1 MSILSTIEH
10 STQRKYTLI
19 HGTCK
24 DHAGSVQITPIKD
37 FDLDATIFKTLSG
50 KIPRLF
56 IKAKVAK
63 KVQWEKEPDEKIRQ
77 EYQEMK
83 QNFDAPRVDENLLQF
98 MTEECDFSIEHAD
111 GSFLEHLVYGYE
123 YALRFY
129 PQHSAL
135 VMLLHSILGTG
146 SNTFAMEN
154 SKIPSL
160 RKLLTEF
167 EFTHIAAFPSF
178 LRLMYEPTFFTTILN
193 NKDSIDTYQGI
204 RFHRVIDNL
213 VMELSIEDL
222 WIQLNYHLI
231 HMIDFLPVANW
242 QTHQSDPLIQICIQ
256 LIEFL
261 DQMGQRQVQIEFPIP
276 TTQFARPVQETLSMG
291 SRLSNWIPA
300 SIKMKLATKSIRKFS
315 EQIGHSLHFELIR

>member
-1 MSILSTIEH
+1 MSTLSTIEH

-19 HGTCK
+19 HGSCK
-24 DHAGSVQITPIKD
+24 DHAGSVLVTPIKD

-50 KIPRLF
+50 KLPRLF

-63 KVQWEKEPDEKIRQ
+63 KVEWHREAAEKIGQ
-77 EYQEMK
+77 EYQDMK
-83 QNFDAPRVDENLLQF
+83 QDLEDPPIDEKLLQF

-129 PQHSAL
+129 PQHSAR

-146 SNTFAMEN
+146 SNTFAMEA
-154 SKIPSL
+154 SKISGL
-160 RKLLTEF
+160 QKLLTKF
-167 EFTHIAAFPSF
+167 EFLHIAAFPSF
-178 LRLMYEPTFFTTILN
+178 LRLMYEPTFFATLLS
-193 NKDSIDTYQGI
+193 NKDKIDTYKGI

-256 LIEFL
+256 LTEFL
-261 DQMGQRQVQIEFPIP
+261 DQMDQRQVKLAFPIP
-276 TTQFARPVQETLSMG
+276 SQEFKHPVQETLSMG

-300 SIKMKLATKSIRKFS
+300 SLKMKMATKSIRKFS

>member
-50 KIPRLF
+50 KLPRLF

-63 KVQWEKEPDEKIRQ
+63 KVQWQREAAERIGQEYHEMKKSFDTPCVDEK
-77 EYQEMK
+77 
-83 QNFDAPRVDENLLQF
+83 LLQF
-98 MTEECDFSIEHAD
+98 MTEECDFSVEHAD
-111 GSFLEHLVYGYE
+111 GSFLEHLAYGYE

-129 PQHSAL
+129 PQHSAR

-146 SNTFAMEN
+146 SNTFAMEA

-160 RKLLTEF
+160 QKLLTKF

-178 LRLMYEPTFFTTILN
+178 LRLMYEPTFFATILN
-193 NKDSIDTYQGI
+193 NKDMIDTYQGI

-213 VMELSIEDL
+213 VIELSIEDL

-261 DQMGQRQVQIEFPIP
+261 DIMGKRQVQIVFPFP
-276 TTQFARPVQETLSMG
+276 SSQFTRPVQEVLSMG

-300 SIKMKLATKSIRKFS
+300 SLKMKLATKSIRKFS
-315 EQIGHSLHFELIR
+315 DKIGHSLHFELIK